1 MIEEIR
7 LENYGPFRQAGLR
20 LGQLTVLVGPNASG
34 KSTLLEALHCLAE
47 QSPGQPGWILKGRNR
62 SASPNETTH
71 VDVFS
76 EGRKVGGAAFDPQFR
91 LDPFE
96 NEDSVADGSRFQS
109 TFLRLDPGR
118 LREASYIPSASPEM
132 KEDGYGLATALA
144 GMKLADSGDFETV
157 SDHLRRIVPT
167 FEKLKIQRAKVRD
180 SEAFGEEL
188 VFDMKNG
195 PGLAPGQVSDG
206 TLLTLGI
213 LTCLRQRLAA
223 RRQDQDFICLI
234 DELERSLHPRALG
247 ELIGHLR
254 QLAEDTDTQILATSH
269 SPYLLDSLKA
279 DEVRLT
285 GFLEDGTATIREL
298 SEHPEFERWKDE
310 MTPGEFWSMVG
321 EEWVA

>member
-7 LENYGPFRQAGLR
+7 LENYGPFRQAYLR
-20 LGQLTVLVGPNASG
+20 LGRLTVLVGPNASG
-34 KSTLLEALHCLAE
+34 KSTVLEAVVHLA
-47 QSPGQPGWILKGRNR
+47 QSDGDNWPAWIDRGRHKGATLDERTGLGYSLAGQGPRWVL
-62 SASPNETTH
+62 
-71 VDVFS
+71 
-76 EGRKVGGAAFDPQFR
+76 
-91 LDPFE
+91 LDPHPHPQKRLE
-96 NEDSVADGSRFQS
+96 QPTRIDEQFQC

-132 KEDGYGLATALA
+132 KDDGYGLATALA
-144 GMKLADSGDFETV
+144 AMKLADSGDFEAVT
-157 SDHLRRIVPT
+157 DQLRRIVPT
-167 FEKLKIQRAKVRD
+167 FEKLRIQRAQVKD

-195 PGLAPGQVSDG
+195 PGLAPDQVSDG

-223 RRQDQDFICLI
+223 RQADQNFICLI